1 MSDEIK
7 SKIDQ
12 IGQAWEAT
20 KKTQDAIEAKLEKNE
35 GNAAEL
41 KQQMDRIDAD
51 LNEAL
56 DMKKRLESLEASTKR
71 IADNVEL
78 AHSKAEE
85 KGVDL
90 GVYASALKKVKL
102 AGKNNSSLTEAET
115 KALRE
120 NVAPDGG
127 YTVMPFMGD
136 ITKIIFDTSP
146 VRALASTVTIGSDLY
161 RGYFDDD
168 EIGVSWGNEVSSLSE
183 NSTPDIGE
191 LNIKVHDQFAVLK
204 ATESL
209 LEDSSWNLAAWLQEK
224 ARDKFGRSEATE
236 FVVGT
241 STSRPSG
248 LCSADVKTSNADV
261 YERGKVGAKVTAG
274 ASAITSDELLDLR
287 ALLKPAYRS
296 NAYLT
301 FNRKTESYLRKL
313 KDGQSNYLWQP
324 SYQMGVPD
332 TLIGQRTAIF
342 EDMPD
347 IATGAISVVLA
358 DIRSTYLIVDRVGMS
373 VLEDPYS
380 SFPQRLWKI
389 RRRVG
394 GGIQNFDSI
403 KYLKQA

>member
-1 MSDEIK
+1 MSEEIK

-183 NSTPDIGE
+183 NTTPDIGE
-191 LNIKVHDQFAVLK
+191 LNIKVRDQFAVLK

-236 FVVGT
+236 FVKGN

-248 LCSADVKTSNADV
+248 LCSAEVKTSNADV
-261 YERGKVGAKVTAG
+261 YERGKVGTLVTAG
-274 ASAITSDELLDLR
+274 ATAIASDELISLR

-313 KDGQSNYLWQP
+313 KDGQNNYLWQP

-332 TLIGQRTAIF
+332 TIIGQQVAIF

-358 DIRSTYLIVDRVGMS
+358 DVRSTYLIVDRVGMS

>member
-1 MSDEIK
+1 
-7 SKIDQ
+7 
-12 IGQAWEAT
+12 
-20 KKTQDAIEAKLEKNE
+20 
-35 GNAAEL
+35 
-41 KQQMDRIDAD
+41 
-51 LNEAL
+51 
-56 DMKKRLESLEASTKR
+56 LEASTKR

-85 KGVDL
+85 KGLDL

-102 AGKNNSSLTEAET
+102 AGKQASSLTEAET

-127 YTVMPFMGD
+127 YTVLPFMGD
-136 ITKIIFDTSP
+136 ITKILFDTSP

-168 EIGVSWGNEVSSLSE
+168 EISVSWGNEVSSLSE
-183 NSTPDIGE
+183 NNTPEVGE

-236 FVVGT
+236 FVVGN

-248 LCSADVKTSNADV
+248 LMSATPKTSNGDV
-261 YERGKVGAKVTAG
+261 YERGKVGTKVTAG
-274 ASAITSDELLDLR
+274 ATSVASDELLDLR
-287 ALLKPAYRS
+287 ALLKPAYRPGA
-296 NAYLT
+296 NLV
-301 FNRKTESYLRKL
+301 FNRKSETYLRKL
-313 KDGQSNYLWQP
+313 KDGQNNYLWQP

-332 TLIGQRTAIF
+332 TLIGQRIAIF

-347 IATGAISVVLA
+347 IETGAIAIALA
-358 DIRSTYLIVDRVGMS
+358 DVRATYLIVDRVGLS

-380 SFPQRLWKI
+380 SFPQRVWKL

>member
-35 GNAAEL
+35 GNASEL

-236 FVVGT
+236 FVVGN

-248 LCSADVKTSNADV
+248 LCSADVKTSNGEV
-261 YERGKVGAKVTAG
+261 YERGKVGTLVAAG
-274 ASAITSDELLDLR
+274 AAAIASDELINLR

-313 KDGQSNYLWQP
+313 KDGQNNYLWQP

-347 IATGAISVVLA
+347 MGTGAISVVLA

>member
-183 NSTPDIGE
+183 NTTPDIGE
-191 LNIKVHDQFAVLK
+191 LNIKVRDQFAVLK

-248 LCSADVKTSNADV
+248 LCSAEVKTSNADV

-274 ASAITSDELLDLR
+274 ATAITSDELLDLR

>member
-1 MSDEIK
+1 MSDEVK
-7 SKIDQ
+7 SKLDQ

-20 KKTQDAIEAKLEKNE
+20 KKTQDAIEAKLEKGE

-41 KQQMDRIDAD
+41 KQQMDRIDGD

-102 AGKNNSSLTEAET
+102 AGKSNSSLTEAET

-209 LEDSSWNLAAWLQEK
+209 LEDSSWNLASWLQEK

-236 FVVGT
+236 FVVGN

-248 LCSADVKTSNADV
+248 LCSADAKTSNGDV

-274 ASAITSDELLDLR
+274 AAAITSDELLDLR

-296 NAYLT
+296 NANLC

>member
-168 EIGVSWGNEVSSLSE
+168 EIGVSWGNEVSPLSE

-224 ARDKFGRSEATE
+224 ARDKFARSEATE

-261 YERGKVGAKVTAG
+261 YERGKVGTLVAAG
-274 ASAITSDELLDLR
+274 AAAVASDELLDLR
-287 ALLKPAYRS
+287 ALLKPAYRP
-296 NAYLT
+296 NAKAC

-313 KDGQSNYLWQP
+313 KDGQNNYLWQP

-332 TLIGQRTAIF
+332 TIIGQQVAIF

>member
-1 MSDEIK
+1 MSDEVK
-7 SKIDQ
+7 SKLDQ

-20 KKTQDAIEAKLEKNE
+20 KKTQDAIEAKLEKGE

-41 KQQMDRIDAD
+41 KQQMDRIDSD

-85 KGVDL
+85 KGMDL

-102 AGKNNSSLTEAET
+102 AGKQASSLSEAET

-127 YTVMPFMGD
+127 YTVLPFMGD
-136 ITKIIFDTSP
+136 ITKILFDTSP

-168 EIGVSWGNEVSSLSE
+168 EISVSWGNEVSSLSE
-183 NSTPDIGE
+183 NNTPEVGE

-236 FVVGT
+236 FVVGN

-248 LCSADVKTSNADV
+248 LMSATAKTSNGDV

-274 ASAITSDELLDLR
+274 AAAITSDELLDLR
-287 ALLKPAYRS
+287 ALLKPGYRP
-296 NAYLT
+296 NANLL

-347 IATGAISVVLA
+347 IATGAVAVALA
-358 DIRSTYLIVDRVGMS
+358 DVRATYLIVDRVGLS

-380 SFPQRLWKI
+380 SFPQRVWKL

>member
-35 GNAAEL
+35 GNASEL

-261 YERGKVGAKVTAG
+261 YERGKVGTLVAAG
-274 ASAITSDELLDLR
+274 AAAIASDELLDLR
-287 ALLKPAYRS
+287 ALLKPPYRP
-296 NAYLT
+296 NAKAC

-313 KDGQSNYLWQP
+313 KDGQNNYLWQP

-332 TLIGQRTAIF
+332 TIIGQQVAIF

-347 IATGAISVVLA
+347 MATGAISVVLA

>member
-1 MSDEIK
+1 MSDEVK
-7 SKIDQ
+7 SKLDQ

-20 KKTQDAIEAKLEKNE
+20 KKTQDAIEAKLEKGE

-41 KQQMDRIDAD
+41 KSQMDRIDAD

-85 KGVDL
+85 KGLDL

-102 AGKNNSSLTEAET
+102 AGKQASSLSEAET

-127 YTVMPFMGD
+127 YTVLPFMGD
-136 ITKIIFDTSP
+136 ITKILFDTSP

-168 EIGVSWGNEVSSLSE
+168 EISVSWGNEVSSLSE
-183 NSTPDIGE
+183 NNTPEVGE

-236 FVVGT
+236 FVVGN

-248 LCSADVKTSNADV
+248 LMSATAKTSNGDV

-274 ASAITSDELLDLR
+274 AAAITSDELLDLR
-287 ALLKPAYRS
+287 ALLKPGYRP
-296 NAYLT
+296 NANLL

-347 IATGAISVVLA
+347 IAAGAVAVALA
-358 DIRSTYLIVDRVGMS
+358 DVRATYLIVDRVGLS

-380 SFPQRLWKI
+380 SFPQRVWKL